1 MKKFNFG
8 SAAHR
13 FEPGQNNTAQQ
24 EPVVKEGWLRKNK
37 KLIIAGA
44 AGFGVAVISRPVVN
58 GIKNLFGKKNQE
70 EEVPEPEEQPEE
82 ETKKKSTKKDDKKDA
97 EK

>member
-24 EPVVKEGWLRKNK
+24 EPVVKEGWVKRNK
-37 KLIIAGA
+37 GLLIAGA

-58 GIKNLFGKKNQE
+58 GIKSLFGKKNE

-82 ETKKKSTKKDDKKDA
+82 DKKKSKKDDKKDA
-97 EK
+97 